1 MLPRTACRAL
11 RPVASTS
18 RLALAPRLT
27 PAPRFARFSTETTS
41 NTAEVDDLFL
51 GPPPPKQNNDAVMKR
66 FTGPGFPRIP
76 GLRHLVLPFHPH
88 LYQGKP
94 IRELTV
100 ARRRKGG
107 RSPQTGRVINK
118 AVGGGHKQRIRIVD
132 FYRLEDGIHDVVR
145 IEYDPGRSAH
155 IALVHR
161 RGAAAATADEG
172 AVLAEKTS
180 ELEGGSTEKRLLR
193 NEVKGGWS
201 YILAPDGLRAGDVVQ
216 SFRAGIPDGMVE
228 GWAELIK
235 AKSESKAEEE
245 EEGGESSMATA
256 TRALGLLRTMTLKPG
271 NVLPLNLIPPGTH
284 IHNISMAPDGRMQ
297 LCRAAG
303 TFAQVVAHH
312 SRSGQALGGAE
323 VLQMG
328 SQPRADGTR
337 ERQDGSVLV
346 KLQSGEVRRLP
357 PAAVATIGV
366 VSNKEHS
373 QKQIG
378 KAGRNRWLG
387 KRPKVRGLAMNACDH
402 PHGGGRGKSK
412 GNKHPRSQN
421 GLLQGKRTRR
431 PKDKDGNKQVV
442 SERPRGRA
450 SKHVRK

>member
-1 MLPRTACRAL
+1 
-11 RPVASTS
+11 
-18 RLALAPRLT
+18 
-27 PAPRFARFSTETTS
+27 
-41 NTAEVDDLFL
+41 
-51 GPPPPKQNNDAVMKR
+51 
-66 FTGPGFPRIP
+66 
-76 GLRHLVLPFHPH
+76 
-88 LYQGKP
+88 
-94 IRELTV
+94 
-100 ARRRKGG
+100 
-107 RSPQTGRVINK
+107 
-118 AVGGGHKQRIRIVD
+118 
-132 FYRLEDGIHDVVR
+132 
-145 IEYDPGRSAH
+145 
-155 IALVHR
+155 
-161 RGAAAATADEG
+161 
-172 AVLAEKTS
+172 VLAEKTS
-180 ELEGGSTEKRLLR
+180 ELQGGSTEKRLQR

-235 AKSESKAEEE
+235 PQAKKTPAKAEAEE
-245 EEGGESSMATA
+245 EEGGESSLATA

-284 IHNISMAPDGRMQ
+284 IHNISMSPDGRMQ

-312 SRSGQALGGAE
+312 NRSGQALGGAE

-328 SQPRADGTR
+328 SQLRPDGTR
-337 ERQDGSVLV
+337 EPQDGTVLV

-412 GNKHPRSQN
+412 GNKHPRSQH